1 MNLLTCITHTF
12 VLQIDTYSNSTNY
25 QLLNMDR
32 QFSNTD
38 SSIYIELTK
47 FYLQVDVLNILK
59 KI

>member
-47 FYLQVDVLNILK
+47 FYLQVDVLNI
-59 KI
+59 